1 MPFPA
6 RWIRLAPVAEDAGRQ
21 AIYAALAASQ
31 DAASLPILVWV
42 QGNARHDFALVVP
55 RRLAPGREQR
65 WTAWALSPALATCR
79 YFGLP
84 AYLSDGDL
92 WLHGR
97 PFAQSSTELIGDW
110 IVIACGMTIPF
121 PVERHVED
129 LFRLRIEAQHD
140 WRFETSW
147 PTAAEADAIA
157 EARSEFAW

>member
-6 RWIRLAPVAEDAGRQ
+6 RWIRLAPVAEEAGRQ
-21 AIYAALAASQ
+21 AIYAALAAGQ
-31 DAASLPILVWV
+31 GAASPPMLVWI
-42 QGNARHDFALVVP
+42 QGDARHDFALLVP
-55 RRLAPGREQR
+55 RGRAPGRADR
-65 WTAWALSPALATCR
+65 WAAWALSPALATCR

-84 AYLSDGDL
+84 AYLCGADL

-97 PFAQSSTELIGDW
+97 LFAPSATEVIGDW
-110 IVIACGMTIPF
+110 IIIASGMTIPF

-147 PTAAEADAIA
+147 PTPAEADAIA